1 LQVFIDDVVGSIAVT
16 DQLRAGVY
24 PMVGGNCSVAREQA
38 EIGQA
43 ARMDRMC
50 LRAYGSQE
58 DPAVG
63 DTTNG
68 WDEAQFERWLHV
80 LSYRDLYQQKLAYV
94 RGYLGASGADR
105 LQDYDYRA
113 TTGSLGFLI
122 PTTDAGQYY
131 DEGANGRCAAYD
143 PFNKM
148 QLVANVGDAYRY
160 TIQSLEYGRCGSC
173 SSAEKEF
180 LTGPELT
187 VQGKVVCTL
196 NDWNKVKLYYVQ
208 GIKGLL
214 VVYNREVARTK
225 RINLARNLALTGA
238 LSGVTLAAFVY
249 LVSASTL
256 ADPTELYRRYRG
268 EQYIRSYYRR
278 PDVVAAFWAIGL
290 VIFYYVATILTYYL
304 LQNFCGYAVWDA
316 SVVAGTPMGLTM
328 WILITVTPSLCY
340 AGIARGAYMFH
351 YRYVS
356 VSIDTYHDAASTPVI
371 CSPTRLT
378 ALLVAFFSR
387 SARTSD
393 TGKVYLSKRADRARW
408 LTTLP

>member
-196 NDWNKVKLYYVQ
+196 NDWNKVKLYCTREASSYVSEHACPRTCRTRCFATP
-208 GIKGLL
+208 L
-214 VVYNREVARTK
+214 VHSQTCRASRDCSSCITVRSR
-225 RINLARNLALTGA
+225 ARN
-238 LSGVTLAAFVY
+238 
-249 LVSASTL
+249 ASTL
-256 ADPTELYRRYRG
+256 HA
-268 EQYIRSYYRR
+268 
-278 PDVVAAFWAIGL
+278 
-290 VIFYYVATILTYYL
+290 
-304 LQNFCGYAVWDA
+304 
-316 SVVAGTPMGLTM
+316 M
-328 WILITVTPSLCY
+328 
-340 AGIARGAYMFH
+340 
-351 YRYVS
+351 
-356 VSIDTYHDAASTPVI
+356 
-371 CSPTRLT
+371 
-378 ALLVAFFSR
+378 
-387 SARTSD
+387 
-393 TGKVYLSKRADRARW
+393 
-408 LTTLP
+408 